1 VAGNFFTGLALRKGG
16 SVARRHLDKRLAAH
30 GLSTADITKILAR
43 RESFGTRLAAAV
55 LVRLATRSVP
65 GALVV
70 GGGMGAKALLNR
82 RRRRGI
88 AAVDEAGE

>member
-1 VAGNFFTGLALRKGG
+1 MAGNFFAGLALRKGG

-55 LVRLATRSVP
+55 LALSDTKIAKRLDGWRARQTKTV
-65 GALVV
+65 A
-70 GGGMGAKALLNR
+70 NR
-82 RRRRGI
+82 PK
-88 AAVDEAGE
+88 D